1 MKYNFEPSTENRS
14 FPSFFIKFFPSK
26 DKYNQRNVTKL
37 IDLLKTESGIGS
49 NRVDAR
55 QDDMIVEG
63 TLIKEIEPLFKVLN
77 FIQDQFLL
85 SEEAAKFI
93 GLLLP
98 ESYMYSGDVI
108 YFYTYK
114 GKIFIVKKERSD
126 HSLSKTQRVEIWDT
140 DNRMKEY
147 IFEDDYKDYIPKIF
161 NEFID
166 SVEKNK

>member
-1 MKYNFEPSTENRS
+1 
-14 FPSFFIKFFPSK
+14 
-26 DKYNQRNVTKL
+26 VTKL

-49 NRVDAR
+49 NRVDAS
-55 QDDMIVEG
+55 QDNMIVEG
-63 TLIKEIEPLFKVLN
+63 TLIKEIESLFKVLN

-98 ESYMYSGDVI
+98 ESYMYSEDVI

>member
-1 MKYNFEPSTENRS
+1 
-14 FPSFFIKFFPSK
+14 
-26 DKYNQRNVTKL
+26 VTKL

-49 NRVDAR
+49 NRVDAS
-55 QDDMIVEG
+55 QDNMIVEG

-98 ESYMYSGDVI
+98 ESYMYSEDVI